1 MSWTRQ
7 ESRSISRRLLADVSA
22 AAIASVLAA
31 PFVAAIDTA
40 ITKNASGQQPLIPA
54 LLAVL
59 SRVRSDPLAYAKGAP
74 FRWLWGLFFATY
86 VSANVADTLSGAC
99 GVSPTTPVLAA
110 STAGNMSMAMAKDA
124 AFARMYRVGAAPS
137 RPPLGMFGCFFVRD
151 LISMAFFF
159 TLPPLLS
166 AELQARGAGRTAAD
180 VGSQFVLPVLVQ
192 LPNSPWHLLGL
203 DLYNVPVATLAE
215 RWRRIGPELPM
226 TVAARAARI
235 VPPFGVGGVANKKLR
250 ACGHDIANMF

>member
-7 ESRSISRRLLADVSA
+7 EPPTTTRRLIADVTA
-22 AAIASVLAA
+22 AAVASVLAA

-40 ITKNASGQQPLIPA
+40 ITKNASGAQSLLPA
-54 LLAVL
+54 LRSALW
-59 SRVRSDPLAYAKGAP
+59 SIRSDPLAYAKGAP
-74 FRWLWGLFFATY
+74 FKWLWGLFFATY
-86 VSANVADTLSGAC
+86 ASANIAETLSVAC

-124 AFARMYRVGAAPS
+124 AFAKMYAVAGAAPS
-137 RPPLGMFGCFFVRD
+137 RAPLGMFGCFFVRD

-166 AELQARGAGRTAAD
+166 AELQQRGAGRTVAD
-180 VGSQFVLPVLVQ
+180 VSSQFLLPVLVQ
-192 LPNSPWHLLGL
+192 VPNSPWHLLGL
-203 DLYNVPVATLAE
+203 DLYNVPGATLAD
-215 RWRRIGPELPM
+215 RWRRIKPELPM
-226 TVAARAARI
+226 TIAARAARI

-250 ACGHDIANMF
+250 AFGHGDL